1 MKLLKKYIPYV
12 IILLPLLIAGVLRPF
27 PFPEKIRQANQVILS
42 SVPDRGNLF
51 DSMELLIDFQP
62 WRSDLWERLG
72 REALN
77 DGEYE
82 PAIAAFQKGD
92 ETGELTI
99 EGNIARADALIL
111 NGNHDLAKQILRE
124 NSTQVAGLI

>member
-12 IILLPLLIAGVLRPF
+12 IILLPLLIAGILRPF

-42 SVPDRGNLF
+42 SVPEQDNLF
-51 DSMELLIDFQP
+51 DSLELLIDFQP

-72 REALN
+72 RESLN
-77 DGEYE
+77 AGEYE

-92 ETGELTI
+92 ETGGLSI
-99 EGNIARADALIL
+99 EGNIAWADALIL

-124 NSTQVAGLI
+124 NFNARCRAI